1 VTMTTETT
9 PAPAQA
15 VDGDDRADI
24 LRYASIMLAPSDRY
38 HADRVAEMAAPL
50 LEWAEQARDKTDL
63 RRRMRAMNRQH
74 LNTPM
79 AYSRA
84 PAVTIQHRRFSW
96 LGKAVSL
103 SSVPEVWVTQSVITT
118 PGRFLAET
126 AALYAFIAAGER

>member
-1 VTMTTETT
+1 MTMTTETE
-9 PAPAQA
+9 AGRRQV

-63 RRRMRAMNRQH
+63 RLRMRAMHRQH

-79 AYSRA
+79 AYSRP
-84 PAVTIQHRRFSW
+84 PAVTISRRRFSW

-103 SSVPEVWVTQSVITT
+103 SSAPDVWVAQSVITT
-118 PGRFLAET
+118 PGRFLAE
-126 AALYAFIAAGER
+126 AAILHAFIAER